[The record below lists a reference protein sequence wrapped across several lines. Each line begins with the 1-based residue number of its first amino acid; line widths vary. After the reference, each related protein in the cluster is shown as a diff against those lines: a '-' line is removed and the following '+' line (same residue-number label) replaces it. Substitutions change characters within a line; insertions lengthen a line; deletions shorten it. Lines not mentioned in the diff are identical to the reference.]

1 MKTAQL
7 LLLFLS
13 ISLFMNC
20 NSKLKKTSD
29 VTPNFKIGKI
39 GFEKSLKKE
48 VDFDK
53 MSVGTYITNKNGGF
67 QEKGLNLTFQKDNLH
82 LIKDS
87 LLLNY
92 SNEIASQVKKYLL
105 NINSYEFVIIKF
117 EDEKKGEIIKSTSV
131 KIKKELK

>member
-48 VDFDK
+48 LDFDK
-53 MSVGTYITNKNGGF
+53 MSIGT
-67 QEKGLNLTFQKDNLH
+67 
-82 LIKDS
+82 
-87 LLLNY
+87 
-92 SNEIASQVKKYLL
+92 
-105 NINSYEFVIIKF
+105 
-117 EDEKKGEIIKSTSV
+117 
-131 KIKKELK
+131 